1 MNKKNSFIETKKE
14 GVLQIIELS
23 NVLVEEKNLDRNS
36 TFESIIDSLAYET
49 KFLTKLKEEKQVL
62 RVKVRN
68 L

>member
-1 MNKKNSFIETKKE
+1 
-14 GVLQIIELS
+14 VLQIIELS